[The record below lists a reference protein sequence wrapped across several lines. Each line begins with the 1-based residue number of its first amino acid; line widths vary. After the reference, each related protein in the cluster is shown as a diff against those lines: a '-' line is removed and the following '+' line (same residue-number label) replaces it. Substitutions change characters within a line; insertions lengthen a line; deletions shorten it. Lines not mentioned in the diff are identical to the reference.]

1 MCALLCYNITAK
13 CENVCFI
20 LLCGLCYYCAPIS
33 YKEINEKASEFLME
47 KFILLLI
54 NVLVPKVASEY
65 IKRPLLC
72 LDGCHFL
79 KTFFFSI

>member
-13 CENVCFI
+13 WENVSFI

-33 YKEINEKASEFLME
+33 YKEINENASEFLME
-47 KFILLLI
+47 KFRLLLI

-65 IKRPLLC
+65 IKIDR
-72 LDGCHFL
+72 
-79 KTFFFSI
+79 KSVV